1 MKRAL
6 KAITLPAAV
15 TLLATATTQATVI
28 FTDDFTSAGTGAWY
42 KGGNTGTLANTGNAL
57 VWAENGNSMDETIAR
72 SFTAQTI
79 SVGQTIRLT
88 FDYSQNGGT
97 TSNIIRAGLYD
108 VTNAVAANNW
118 AGSGAIDAWQ
128 GYSTFVRDNS
138 ASGNVARVDSGT
150 DTTGTLGPTQG
161 TTNASSP
168 TVTVAT
174 ITSPANTTSFDINN
188 SGTVY
193 QAVFEVTRTLTGMTT
208 LFTLSSG
215 STTHF
220 SVTGSTTTVYST
232 FDTVVLKHAGTSG
245 TTAAPVIM
253 PATYDNIQVSVI
265 PEPATAALG
274 AFGVLALL
282 RRRRI

>member
-1 MKRAL
+1 MKRTFEIFAL
-6 KAITLPAAV
+6 A
-15 TLLATATTQATVI
+15 LLASPSVYATVI
-28 FTDDFTSAGTGAWY
+28 FTDNFTSAGTGSWY
-42 KGGNTGTLANTGNAL
+42 KGGNTGTLANTSNAL
-57 VWAENGNSMDETIAR
+57 VWTENGNSMDETIAR
-72 SFTAQTI
+72 SFAAQTI

-88 FDYSQNGGT
+88 FDYSQNGST
-97 TSNIIRAGLYD
+97 TNNIIRAGLYD
-108 VTNAVAANNW
+108 VTNTVAADNW

-150 DTTGTLGPTQG
+150 DTTGSLGPTQG
-161 TTNASSP
+161 TANGSSP

-174 ITSPANTTSFDINN
+174 ITTPANTTSFNINDN
-188 SGTVY
+188 GTVTY

-215 STTHF
+215 ATTHF

-232 FDTVVLKHAGTSG
+232 FDTVVLKQAG
-245 TTAAPVIM
+245 TTAMPV
-253 PATYDNIQVSVI
+253 TYDNIQVSVI
-265 PEPATAALG
+265 PEPGAAALG
-274 AFGVLALL
+274 GVGLLALL

>member
-1 MKRAL
+1 MKRTL
-6 KAITLPAAV
+6 KTITLPAAV

-28 FTDDFTSAGTGAWY
+28 FTDNFTSAGTGAWY
-42 KGGNTGTLANTGNAL
+42 KGANTGTLANTGNAL
-57 VWAENGNSMDETIAR
+57 VWTENGNSMEETIAR

-88 FDYSQNGGT
+88 FDYSQNGAT
-97 TSNIIRAGLYD
+97 TNNIIRAGLYD
-108 VTNAVAANNW
+108 VTNAVAADNW
-118 AGSGAIDAWQ
+118 AGSNAIGAWT

-138 ASGNVARVDSGT
+138 ATGNVARVESGS
-150 DTTGTLGPTQG
+150 TT
-161 TTNASSP
+161 S
-168 TVTVAT
+168 TVTGPSQGAAGT
-174 ITSPANTTSFDINN
+174 FTNITSPLNTTNFDIKDD
-188 SGTVY
+188 GTVTY

-215 STTHF
+215 TTHF
-220 SVTGSTTTVYST
+220 SVTGSTTTVFST
-232 FDTVVLKHAGTSG
+232 FDTVVLKQAG
-245 TTAAPVIM
+245 TTAM

>member
-1 MKRAL
+1 MKKHINTHAISVAIAL
-6 KAITLPAAV
+6 M
-15 TLLATATTQATVI
+15 ATAASTQATVI

-42 KGGNTGTLANTGNAL
+42 KGGNSGTLTNTGNAL
-57 VWAENGNSMDETIAR
+57 VWTENGNSMEETIAR

-88 FDYSQNGGT
+88 FDYSQNGST
-97 TSNIIRAGLYD
+97 TNNIIRAGFYD

-138 ASGNVARVDSGT
+138 ATGNIARVDSGT

-161 TTNASSP
+161 TANASSP

-174 ITSPANTTSFDINN
+174 ITSPTNTTSFNINDN
-188 SGTVY
+188 GTVTY
-193 QAVFEVTRTLTGMTT
+193 QALFEVTRTLTGMTT

-220 SVTGSTTTVYST
+220 SVTGSTNTVYSS
-232 FDTVVLKHAGTSG
+232 FDTVVLKQAG
-245 TTAAPVIM
+245 TTAM

-265 PEPATAALG
+265 PEPGTVALG
-274 AFGVLALL
+274 AFGALALL